1 MTSAESGLST
11 SVAFFIFVD
20 DVTAALDDV
29 TAAVADVRTVSRD
42 GMCDKRAKSFN
53 SRMT

>member
-1 MTSAESGLST
+1 MTSVESGLST
-11 SVAFFIFVD
+11 SALFVFVD

-29 TAAVADVRTVSRD
+29 TVAVADVRTVSRD

-53 SRMT
+53 SRIT